1 MLLLKSSNILLSSKN
16 TITFVLLFRLNMSK
30 TIFMAAVLAAATMLA
45 AGLIL
50 LPGSVQE
57 AQANPCPVNEVNQNP
72 ETDDS
77 EEIDSGIESEFYGP
91 VDIEE

>member
-1 MLLLKSSNILLSSKN
+1 
-16 TITFVLLFRLNMSK
+16 
-30 TIFMAAVLAAATMLA
+30 MLA

-57 AQANPCPVNEVNQNP
+57 AQANPCVEKEVNQNP
-72 ETDDS
+72 ETDNS
-77 EEIDSGIESEFYGP
+77 EEIDSDIECEFYGP